1 MNKKKKYCGMV
12 AMVSTAILVAGGG
25 EVGKAQTVAVEDSA
39 QSIQKNI
46 VKSIQSQAHPLK
58 TTEPSKPFEDLKPL
72 KKMIGSAQY
81 VGLGEN
87 THGSSEIFTMKFRL
101 VKYLVTEM
109 GFTNFTMEED
119 WGNGLKLNEYIQ
131 TGKGNPREFLK
142 LLYPTDEI
150 IAMIEWMKD
159 YNADPSNKKK
169 IQFIGLDLK
178 TMDQSVFNK
187 VIDYV
192 KQHRP
197 DLRAEVEENYK
208 DLSSFT
214 GSIQEYMNLAPE
226 MKAKFKA
233 NAEKIAQLLKDEK
246 EQTNKD
252 VGSSEYIWVK
262 ATANAIEKFTTMLLS
277 NDYPNVIK
285 LHEQYLADHAMWAQE
300 TFGGKTMVWAHNIHM
315 AKGIIDE
322 KLYPDAAGQFLKERL
337 DNNYVT
343 IGSTT
348 TEGNFTLYSEYN
360 PSTGGKI
367 ATDTIPQNVKSFNY
381 TLGKVPYKMFLL
393 DNRHLKGHAE
403 KWVRAKRPLLSI
415 GGQLLPDGSLY
426 FDTSLLEQFDIIFHI
441 RKTSPSHIK

>member
-1 MNKKKKYCGMV
+1 MNKKSIIV
-12 AMVSTAILVAGGG
+12 MVSTALLVTGCA
-25 EVGKAQTVAVEDSA
+25 EVGKAQTVAVENSG

-46 VKSIQSQAHPLK
+46 VKSIQSQAYPLK
-58 TTEPSKPFEDLKPL
+58 TIEPSKSFEDLKPL

-131 TGKGNPREFLK
+131 TGKGNPREFLN

-178 TMDQSVFNK
+178 ELDQGCFNK

-192 KQHRP
+192 RLHRP
-197 DLRAEVEENYK
+197 DLLAEVEGNYK
-208 DLSSFT
+208 ELSAFN
-214 GSIQEYMNLAPE
+214 GSTKEYMDLAPE
-226 MKAKFKA
+226 IKEKFKA
-233 NAEKIAQLLKDEK
+233 NAERVAQLLKDENGQANT
-246 EQTNKD
+246 EIA
-252 VGSSEYIWVK
+252 SPEYIWAQ
-262 ATANAIEKFTTMLLS
+262 ATASAIEKFTTMLIP
-277 NDYPNVIK
+277 NDYPSMLK

-300 TFGGKTMVWAHNIHM
+300 TFGGKTMVWAHNIHI

-322 KLYPDAAGQFLKERL
+322 KLYTYVAGQFLKERL

-348 TEGNFTLYSEYN
+348 TEGNFTLYSEYD

-367 ATDTIPQNVKSFNY
+367 TTDTIPQDVKSFNY
-381 TLGKVPYKMFLL
+381 TLGKVPYNMFLL
-393 DNRHLKGHAE
+393 DNRHLKGQAE
-403 KWVRAKRPLLSI
+403 KWVKAKRPLLSI
-415 GGQLLPDGSLY
+415 GGQIFPNESAY
-426 FDTSLLEQFDIIFHI
+426 FDTSLLEQFDIMFHI

>member
-1 MNKKKKYCGMV
+1 MNKKSII
-12 AMVSTAILVAGGG
+12 AMVSTALLVTGCV
-25 EVGKAQTVAVEDSA
+25 EVGKAQTVAVENSD

-46 VKSIQSQAHPLK
+46 VKSIQSQAYPLK
-58 TTEPSKPFEDLKPL
+58 TIEPSKKFEDLKPL

-131 TGKGNPREFLK
+131 TGKGNPREFLN

-159 YNADPSNKKK
+159 YNADPSTKKK

-178 TMDQSVFNK
+178 ELDQGCFNK

-192 KQHRP
+192 RLHRP
-197 DLRAEVEENYK
+197 DLLAEVEENYK
-208 DLSSFT
+208 ELPSFT
-214 GSIQEYMNLAPE
+214 GSVQEYMKLAPE
-226 MKAKFKA
+226 IKEKFKG
-233 NAEKIAQLLKDEK
+233 NAERVSQLLKDEN
-246 EQTNKD
+246 EQANTKI
-252 VGSSEYIWVK
+252 VSPEYIWAK
-262 ATANAIEKFTTMLLS
+262 ATASAIEKFTTMLIP
-277 NDYPNVIK
+277 NDHPSLLK

-300 TFGGKTMVWAHNIHM
+300 TFGGKTMVWGHNIHI
-315 AKGIIDE
+315 AKGIIDDE
-322 KLYPDAAGQFLKERL
+322 SYPYAAGQFLKERL

-348 TEGNFTLYSEYN
+348 TGGNFTLYSEYD

-367 ATDTIPQNVKSFNY
+367 TSRTIPQNVNSFNY
-381 TLGKVPYKMFLL
+381 TLGKVPYNMFLL
-393 DNRHLKGHAE
+393 DNRHLKGQAE
-403 KWVRAKRPLLSI
+403 KWVKAKKPLLSI
-415 GGQLLPDGSLY
+415 GAQLFPNELAY
-426 FDTSLLEQFDIIFHI
+426 FDKSLLEQFDIIFHI

>member
-1 MNKKKKYCGMV
+1 MNKKRMI
-12 AMVSTAILVAGGG
+12 AMVSTALLVTGCA
-25 EVGKAQTVAVEDSA
+25 EVGNAQTVAIENSG

-46 VKSIQSQAHPLK
+46 VKSIQSQANPLK
-58 TTEPSKPFEDLKPL
+58 TIEPSKPFEDLKPL
-72 KKMIGSAQY
+72 KKMIGNAQY

-109 GFTNFTMEED
+109 GFTNFALEED

-178 TMDQSVFNK
+178 TLDQGSFNK

-192 KQHRP
+192 RVHRP
-197 DLRAEVEENYK
+197 DLLAEVEENYK
-208 DLSSFT
+208 ELSSFT
-214 GSIQEYMNLAPE
+214 GSIQEYMKLTPE
-226 MKAKFKA
+226 LKEKFKA
-233 NAEKIAQLLKDEK
+233 NAERVARLLNDEN
-246 EQTNKD
+246 EQANTEIIP
-252 VGSSEYIWVK
+252 SEYIWAK
-262 ATANAIEKFTTMLLS
+262 ATASAIEKFTTMLLP
-277 NDYPNVIK
+277 NDYPSIIK

-300 TFGGKTMVWAHNIHM
+300 TFGGKTMVWAHNIHI

-322 KLYPDAAGQFLKERL
+322 KLYPYVVGQFLKERL

-348 TEGNFTLYSEYN
+348 TEGNFTLYSEYD
-360 PSTGGKI
+360 PSAGGKI
-367 ATDTIPQNVKSFNY
+367 TTDTIPQDVKSFNY

-393 DNRHLKGHAE
+393 DNRHLKGQAE
-403 KWVRAKRPLLSI
+403 KWVKAKRPLLSI
-415 GGQLLPDGSLY
+415 GGQILPNSSVY

>member
-1 MNKKKKYCGMV
+1 MNKKRII
-12 AMVSTAILVAGGG
+12 AMVSTALLVTGYV
-25 EVGKAQTVAVEDSA
+25 EVGKAQTIAVENSG

-46 VKSIQSQAHPLK
+46 VKSIQSQAYPLK
-58 TTEPSKPFEDLKPL
+58 TIEPSKKFEDLKPL

-131 TGKGNPREFLK
+131 TGKGNPREFLN

-159 YNADPSNKKK
+159 YNADPSTKKK

-178 TMDQSVFNK
+178 ELDQGCFNK

-192 KQHRP
+192 RLHRP
-197 DLRAEVEENYK
+197 DLLAEVEENYK
-208 DLSSFT
+208 ELPSFT
-214 GSIQEYMNLAPE
+214 GSLQEYMKLAPE
-226 MKAKFKA
+226 IKEKFKG
-233 NAEKIAQLLKDEK
+233 NAERVSQLLKDEN
-246 EQTNKD
+246 EQANTKI
-252 VGSSEYIWVK
+252 VSPEYIWAK
-262 ATANAIEKFTTMLLS
+262 ATASAIEKFTTMLIP
-277 NDYPNVIK
+277 NDHPSLLK
-285 LHEQYLADHAMWAQE
+285 LHEQYMADHAMWAQE
-300 TFGGKTMVWAHNIHM
+300 TFGGKTMVWGHNIHI
-315 AKGIIDE
+315 AKGIIDDE
-322 KLYPDAAGQFLKERL
+322 SYPYAAGQFLKERL

-348 TEGNFTLYSEYN
+348 TGGNFTLYSEYD

-367 ATDTIPQNVKSFNY
+367 TPRAIPQNVNSFNY
-381 TLGKVPYKMFLL
+381 TLGKVPYNMFLL
-393 DNRHLKGHAE
+393 DNRHLKGPAE
-403 KWVRAKRPLLSI
+403 KWVKAKRPLLSI
-415 GGQLLPDGSLY
+415 GAQLFPNESAY
-426 FDTSLLEQFDIIFHI
+426 FDKSLLEQFDIIFHI

>member
-1 MNKKKKYCGMV
+1 MNKKKKKMYC
-12 AMVSTAILVAGGG
+12 AMVSTAILVAGCVG
-25 EVGKAQTVAVEDSA
+25 EVKAQTVTVKDSA
-39 QSIQKNI
+39 QPFQNNI
-46 VKSIQSQAHPLK
+46 VKSIQSQAKPLN
-58 TTEPSKPFEDLKPL
+58 TIEPSKPFDDLKPL
-72 KKMIGSAQY
+72 KTMIGSAQY

-109 GFTNFTMEED
+109 GFTNFGMEED

-192 KQHRP
+192 KLHRP
-197 DLRAEVEENYK
+197 DLLAEVEENYK
-208 DLSSFT
+208 ELSSYT
-214 GSIQEYMNLAPE
+214 GSIQEYMQLDP
-226 MKAKFKA
+226 KTKDKFKA
-233 NAEKIAQLLKDEK
+233 NAEKVVQLLNDEN
-246 EQTNKD
+246 EHANTET
-252 VGSSEYIWVK
+252 VSSELIWVK
-262 ATANAIEKFTTMLLS
+262 ETANVIEEFTTMLLP
-277 NDYPNVIK
+277 NDYSSMVK
-285 LHEQYLADHAMWAQE
+285 LHDQYLADHAMWAQE
-300 TFGGKTMVWAHNIHM
+300 TFGGKTMVWAHNIHI

-322 KLYPDAAGQFLKERL
+322 KLYPNVAGQFLKERL
-337 DNNYVT
+337 DNNYVS

-348 TEGNFTLYSEYN
+348 TEGKFTLYSEYS

-367 ATDTIPQNVKSFNY
+367 ATDTIPQDVNSFNFI
-381 TLGKVPYKMFLL
+381 LGKVPYNMFLL
-393 DNRHLKGHAE
+393 DNRHLNGQAK
-403 KWVRAKRPLLSI
+403 KWVREKRPLLSI
-415 GGQLLPDGSLY
+415 GGQLIPNSSLY
-426 FDTSLLEQFDIIFHI
+426 NDTSLLEQFDIIFHI

>member
-1 MNKKKKYCGMV
+1 MNKKRII
-12 AMVSTAILVAGGG
+12 AMVSTALLVTGCG
-25 EVGKAQTVAVEDSA
+25 EVGNAQTVAVENSG

-46 VKSIQSQAHPLK
+46 VKSIQSQAYPLK
-58 TTEPSKPFEDLKPL
+58 TIEPSKSFEDLKPL

-109 GFTNFTMEED
+109 GFTNFAMEED

-178 TMDQSVFNK
+178 ELDQGSFNK

-192 KQHRP
+192 RLHRP
-197 DLRAEVEENYK
+197 DLLAEVEENYK
-208 DLSSFT
+208 ELPSFT
-214 GSIQEYMNLAPE
+214 GSIQEYMKLAPE
-226 MKAKFKA
+226 MKEKFKA
-233 NAEKIAQLLKDEK
+233 NAERVARLLKDEN
-246 EQTNKD
+246 EQANTEI
-252 VGSSEYIWVK
+252 VSPEYIWTK
-262 ATANAIEKFTTMLLS
+262 ATASAIEKFTTMLLS

-285 LHEQYLADHAMWAQE
+285 LHEQYMADHAMWAQE
-300 TFGGKTMVWAHNIHM
+300 ALGGKTMVWGHNIHI
-315 AKGIIDE
+315 AKEIIDE
-322 KLYPDAAGQFLKERL
+322 ELYPYAAGQFLKERL

-348 TEGNFTLYSEYN
+348 TEGNFTLYSEYD

-367 ATDTIPQNVKSFNY
+367 TTGTIPQDVNSFNY

-393 DNRHLKGHAE
+393 DNRHLKGQAE
-403 KWVRAKRPLLSI
+403 KWVKAKRPLLSI
-415 GGQLLPDGSLY
+415 GGQLLPGSSLY

>member
-1 MNKKKKYCGMV
+1 MNKKKRYCGMV

>member
-1 MNKKKKYCGMV
+1 MNKKRII
-12 AMVSTAILVAGGG
+12 AMVSTALLVTGYV
-25 EVGKAQTVAVEDSA
+25 EVGKAQTIAVENSG

-46 VKSIQSQAHPLK
+46 VKSIQSQAYPLK
-58 TTEPSKPFEDLKPL
+58 TIEPSKKFEDLKPL

-131 TGKGNPREFLK
+131 TGKGNPREFLN

-159 YNADPSNKKK
+159 YNADPSTKKK

-178 TMDQSVFNK
+178 ELDQGCFNK

-192 KQHRP
+192 RLHRP
-197 DLRAEVEENYK
+197 DLLAEVEENYK
-208 DLSSFT
+208 ELPSFT
-214 GSIQEYMNLAPE
+214 GSLQEYMKLAPE
-226 MKAKFKA
+226 IKEKFKG
-233 NAEKIAQLLKDEK
+233 NAERVSQLLKDEN
-246 EQTNKD
+246 EQANTKI
-252 VGSSEYIWVK
+252 VSPEYIWAK
-262 ATANAIEKFTTMLLS
+262 ATASAIEKFTTMLIP
-277 NDYPNVIK
+277 NDHPSLLK
-285 LHEQYLADHAMWAQE
+285 LHEQYMADHAMWAQE
-300 TFGGKTMVWAHNIHM
+300 TFGGKTMVWGHNIHI
-315 AKGIIDE
+315 AKGIIDDE
-322 KLYPDAAGQFLKERL
+322 SYPYAAGQFLKERL

-348 TEGNFTLYSEYN
+348 TGGNFTLYSEYD

-367 ATDTIPQNVKSFNY
+367 TSCAIPQNVNSFNY
-381 TLGKVPYKMFLL
+381 TLGKVPYNMFLL
-393 DNRHLKGHAE
+393 DNRHLKGPAE
-403 KWVRAKRPLLSI
+403 KWVKAKRPLLSI
-415 GGQLLPDGSLY
+415 GAQLFPNESAY
-426 FDTSLLEQFDIIFHI
+426 FDKSLLEQFDIIFHI